1 MIAHRTPRTVR
12 SHAVIA
18 AVDVRW
24 WIFLHVAGVLV
35 FVMAHGVSI
44 AVALRLRRE
53 RDRARIAALLQF
65 SGASVLWMYVSLLW
79 LVVAGVIT
87 AFAISA
93 WGKWWLWVSIGLLLV
108 VIAEMNVVAKPYY
121 QRVKEAVEVRPSGVP
136 RRSDQELDEILRSPT
151 ALVNTT
157 IGFGALVVILWLMIF
172 NPGV

>member
-1 MIAHRTPRTVR
+1 VL
-12 SHAVIA
+12 A
-18 AVDVRW
+18 AIDVRW

-44 AVALRLRRE
+44 AVALRLRKE

-65 SGASVLWMYVSLLW
+65 SGSSVLWMYVSLAW

-93 WGKWWLWVSIGLLLV
+93 WGKWWLWASIGLLLF
-108 VIAEMNVVAKPYY
+108 VIAEMAAVASPYY

-136 RRSDQELDEILRSPT
+136 RRSDEELDEILRAPT
-151 ALVNTT
+151 ALINT
-157 IGFGALVVILWLMIF
+157 IVGFGALVAILWLMIF
-172 NPGV
+172 NPAA